1 MFRNFVKEKEKLSR
15 KRSRKKNLSSEKK
28 NCQDKKKYC
37 EEKRKMVQNK
47 EKCERIR
54 IPRNSDFK
62 IDIKLVELAN
72 AGSTSLESR
81 DYLEP
86 NLKQR

>member
-1 MFRNFVKEKEKLSR
+1 MSR
-15 KRSRKKNLSSEKK
+15 KKRSCLEKDLEKKNLSSEKK

-72 AGSTSLESR
+72 AGSTSLESQ

-86 NLKQR
+86 NLKLR

>member
-1 MFRNFVKEKEKLSR
+1 LSR
-15 KRSRKKNLSSEKK
+15 KKRSCLEKDLEKKNLSSEKK